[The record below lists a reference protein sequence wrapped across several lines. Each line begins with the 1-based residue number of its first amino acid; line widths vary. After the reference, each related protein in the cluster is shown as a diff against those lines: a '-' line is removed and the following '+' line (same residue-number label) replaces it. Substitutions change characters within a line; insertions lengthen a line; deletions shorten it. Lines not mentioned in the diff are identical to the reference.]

1 MVATEQELQE
11 KIVQARRQVEAETQR
26 NDQLDLEIATAN
38 RRQELRRQLESIN
51 ETRDNKRSINSFKLW
66 RRERIDE
73 DLSGDHMKRDPSTG
87 ITV

>member
-26 NDQLDLEIATAN
+26 NYQLDLEIATAN

-51 ETRDNKRSINSFKLW
+51 EIRDNKRSINSFKLW